1 MSSTTGI
8 RCARISGGAISGD
21 ISSTRSKTSLVV
33 SGLGI
38 EHLEINPT
46 TVSYTKQEMHEIG
59 GLLIVRLVS
68 SANNNTSRFILVVS
82 IWFPTPRRGASPNL
96 LDGIQMVKVHLSP
109 QWSLQGISTDFSPGL
124 GTSIGPGPQDFHLLS
139 L

>member
-8 RCARISGGAISGD
+8 RCARISGGAISGH

-46 TVSYTKQEMHEIG
+46 TVSYTEQEMHEIG

-82 IWFPTPRRGASPNL
+82 IWFQSPN
-96 LDGIQMVKVHLSP
+96 
-109 QWSLQGISTDFSPGL
+109 
-124 GTSIGPGPQDFHLLS
+124 FHLLPGMRCPFQVMH
-139 L
+139 